1 MTEDLLRLPEAQEFL
16 SDYPKGKWNLCIESV
31 FIYGLYSIKRD
42 FPNGL
47 SIPEL
52 MQISGYDKNLS
63 SSKIISPIPARPSSC
78 KKYEEAP
85 KNFKAFS
92 RPQNTEENLK
102 KLKTSGSQTF
112 ISTNK
117 SFNKSKDFTVERRME
132 ELSISEKIKE
142 PKICSIEYAKKI
154 MKNAPDEGIGK
165 FKGKAFQLDRDFMP
179 NINVDYL
186 PKTIPTDLYRKER
199 NLMMSPKYFS

>member
-52 MQISGYDKNLS
+52 MQIAGYDKNPT
-63 SSKIISPIPARPSSC
+63 KAKVISPIPARPLSC
-78 KKYEEAP
+78 KKYEEVQTS
-85 KNFKAFS
+85 FKAFA
-92 RPQNTEENLK
+92 RPLNAEENLK

-117 SFNKSKDFTVERRME
+117 SFHKTNDFTVERGVE
-132 ELSISEKIKE
+132 DFSISERIKE
-142 PKICSIEYAKKI
+142 PRICSMENAKKI
-154 MKNAPDEGIGK
+154 MKSGNDEGIGR
-165 FKGKAFQLDRDFMP
+165 FRGKAFRLDADFAP

-186 PKTIPTDLYRKER
+186 PKTISTDLYRKER